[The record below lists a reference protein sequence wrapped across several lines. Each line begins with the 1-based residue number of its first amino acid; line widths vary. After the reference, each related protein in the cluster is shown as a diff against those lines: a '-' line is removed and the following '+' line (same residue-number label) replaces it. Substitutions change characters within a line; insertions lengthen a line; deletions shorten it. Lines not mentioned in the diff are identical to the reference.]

1 MPTYAWKGKN
11 RYGDAVGG
19 ERIAAS
25 TEELTRV
32 LQKDQI
38 TVTSVA
44 PAKGGLRIPF
54 LKREKVRLKELAVYS
69 RQLSVLID
77 AELPLIQ
84 SLTILEEQQK
94 NKYFRTVIRTI
105 KEDVEAGSTLN
116 QAKRKYPKV
125 FDDLYCNLVASGEQS
140 GSLDVMLRR
149 LAEYIEQTVKLRAQV
164 KQAMIYPVAI
174 LCFAVVVSIFLL
186 WKVIPVFASIFR
198 DLGAE
203 LPLLTAVI
211 IKMSNFVQKNII
223 FVALGIIGI
232 VLAFRYYRNTT
243 QGRWTTDRLMLKVPL
258 FGPLMYKVSM
268 TRVTR
273 TMATLISGGVPML
286 EALKITSSTAGN
298 VLIEKEILDARKL
311 VSEGKTLNEAF
322 KESGRFPLMMLQMIN
337 VGEAT
342 GTLDEMLSK
351 LANFYD
357 EEVATTVAS
366 LLSILEP
373 IMLIFVGGIVGSLVI
388 SMYLPIFKD
397 RKSVVWERV

>member
-19 ERIAAS
+19 ERLAAS
-25 TEELTRV
+25 TDELTRV

-38 TVTSVA
+38 TVTSIA
-44 PAKGGLRIPF
+44 PVRKGLAIPF

-84 SLTILEEQQK
+84 SLSILEEQQK
-94 NKYFRTVIRTI
+94 NKYFRHVIRTI

-116 QAKRKYPKV
+116 QAKRKHPKV

-149 LAEYIEQTVKLRAQV
+149 LAEYIERTVKLRAQV
-164 KQAMIYPVAI
+164 RQAMIYPTAI
-174 LCFAVVVSIFLL
+174 ILFAIVVSIFLL

-211 IKMSNFVQKNII
+211 IKMSNFTQKNII
-223 FVALGIIGI
+223 YVFMGLIAIFF
-232 VLAFRYYRNTT
+232 AFRYYRNTK
-243 QGRWTTDRLMLKVPL
+243 QGRWTTDRMMLKVPL
-258 FGPLMYKVSM
+258 FGALLYKVSM

-273 TMATLISGGVPML
+273 TLSTLISGGVPML

-298 VLIEKEILDARKL
+298 VLIEKEILDARTL

-322 KESGRFPLMMLQMIN
+322 RESGRFPLMMLQMIN

-342 GTLDEMLSK
+342 GTLDEMLGK

-357 EEVATTVAS
+357 EEVETAVAA
-366 LLSILEP
+366 LLSVLEP
-373 IMLIFVGGIVGSLVI
+373 VMLIFVGGIVGSLVI
-388 SMYLPIFKD
+388 SMYLPIFSLISKF
-397 RKSVVWERV
+397 